1 MILLVVA
8 ALVWIGLHVGIA
20 GSRFRG
26 ALVLRFGEVKF
37 RAAFSLLSVLL
48 IALLIAA
55 DHRAP
60 FVPLWGA
67 SAWLRW
73 VLVFVM
79 LAAFLLF
86 AAAVLVRSPTA
97 LGGETTLHDE
107 PRGILRVTRHPMLW
121 SFALWAA
128 VHILGNG
135 DLGSLLFFG
144 AFLVTALAG
153 MPSIDAKLAAR
164 NPDGWRRFATTTS
177 ILPFAAI
184 ASGRNRL
191 VPAEIGWAPAALGVA
206 LWAMLLWA
214 HPFLFGGGALPAQ

>member
-1 MILLVVA
+1 MILLIVA

-20 GSRFRG
+20 GGRFRG
-26 ALVLRFGEVKF
+26 ALVLHLGETKF
-37 RAAFSLLSVLL
+37 RAASSLLSVLV

-55 DHRAP
+55 DRHAP
-60 FVPLWGA
+60 FVPLWNA
-67 SAWLRW
+67 PPWLRW

-97 LGGETTLHDE
+97 LGGEATLHDG
-107 PRGILRVTRHPMLW
+107 PRGILRVTRHPMLC

-128 VHILGNG
+128 VHLLGNG
-135 DLGSLLFFG
+135 DRASLLFFG

-153 MPSIDAKLAAR
+153 MPSIDTKLAAR
-164 NPDGWRRFATTTS
+164 NPDGWRRFAATAS

-191 VPAEIGWAPAALGVA
+191 ALAEIGWGPAALGVA

-214 HPFLFGGGALPAQ
+214 HPFLFGGGAL